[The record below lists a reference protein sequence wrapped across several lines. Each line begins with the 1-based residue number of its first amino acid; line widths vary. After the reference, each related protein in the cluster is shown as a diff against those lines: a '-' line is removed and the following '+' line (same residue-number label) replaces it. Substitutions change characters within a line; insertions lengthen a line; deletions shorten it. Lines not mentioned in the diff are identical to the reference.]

1 MTELRTE
8 PNPRWIRAQ
17 LDGVTVVDTTA
28 SVFVWEHRY
37 YPVWYLPEQA
47 VDAGFLEAADAA
59 EATRRI
65 DQLPGHVHIPFDR
78 VDSWFEED
86 VEVFVHPRSPEVRVD
101 TLASS
106 RHVQVSVD
114 GVLVADSRR
123 PVLLYETGLPTRY
136 YLPKADVRMEFLAS
150 TDSETACPYKGWA
163 SYWNVQVGDDAPVHE
178 DLVWGYRTPLPESS
192 GIAGLVCF
200 YTERVELTVDG
211 VHVGRQESDR

>member
-1 MTELRTE
+1 MEPVTELRTE

-28 SVFVWEHRY
+28 SVFVWEHPY

-78 VDSWFEED
+78 ADSWFEED

-106 RHVQVSVD
+106 RH
-114 GVLVADSRR
+114 
-123 PVLLYETGLPTRY
+123 
-136 YLPKADVRMEFLAS
+136 
-150 TDSETACPYKGWA
+150 
-163 SYWNVQVGDDAPVHE
+163 VQVGDDAPVHE